1 MKAVVNKKYGSPQV
15 LHLMEVA
22 RPLVSGNHVL
32 IKVHAS
38 SVNAADLDQLRGTF
52 MIRPTGLFK
61 PGYPILGSDV
71 AGIVDELGPEVTQFK
86 IGDEVYGDLTEH
98 GFGAFAEYV
107 SVPESALAMKPA
119 GLTFTEAA
127 AIPSAGGVAFLN
139 LTAKRTIKPG
149 DKILING
156 AGGGM
161 GTFAIQFAKSFGAE
175 VTGVD
180 IGVKSEVMKSAGAD
194 HVVDYQHEDVTECGK
209 LFDLI
214 LDVASFRSP
223 SSYKR
228 ILSPT
233 GSYIVVGGSL
243 RSILQTLIFG
253 GDKMGMVMAYPN
265 RDTLLQMRELVEAGS
280 VKPIIDRVYS
290 LIDVPEALSYLGSGQ
305 SLGKIVISM

>member
-1 MKAVVNKKYGSPQV
+1 MKAVVYKKYGPPEV
-15 LHLMEVA
+15 LHLTEMA
-22 RPLVSGNHVL
+22 RPIVSGNQVL
-32 IKVHAS
+32 MKVHAS

-71 AGIVDELGPEVTQFK
+71 AGVVEELGPEVTQLK
-86 IGDEVYGDLTEH
+86 IGDEVVGDLTEH

-107 SVPESALAMKPA
+107 SVPESALALKPSS
-119 GLTFTEAA
+119 LSFNEAA

-139 LTAKRTIKPG
+139 LTAKRAIKPG

-180 IGVKSEVMKSAGAD
+180 KGCKFDVMRLAGAD
-194 HVVDYQHEDVTECGK
+194 HVVDYQNEDVTERGK
-209 LFDLI
+209 QFDLI

-223 SSYKR
+223 SSYGQ
-228 ILSPT
+228 ILSPA
-233 GSYIVVGGSL
+233 GNYIVVGGSL
-243 RSILQTLIFG
+243 RSILHALIFG
-253 GDKMGMVMAYPN
+253 GDKMGMVMAYPDRN
-265 RDTLLQMRELVEAGS
+265 TLVQMIKHIEAGS
-280 VKPIIDRVYS
+280 VKPIIDREYS
-290 LIDVPEALSYLGSGQ
+290 LCEVPEALRYLGSGQ